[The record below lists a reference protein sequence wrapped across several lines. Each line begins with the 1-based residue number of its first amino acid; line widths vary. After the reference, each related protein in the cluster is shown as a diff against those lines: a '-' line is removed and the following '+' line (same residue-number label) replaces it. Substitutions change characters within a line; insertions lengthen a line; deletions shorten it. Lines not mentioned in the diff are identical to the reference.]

1 MSLDEA
7 IAEHH
12 SELCRLAETALK
24 VKAERDEAIAL
35 LRESLIY
42 SFAGKEGPF
51 KTRVKEFLGKVR

>member
-1 MSLDEA
+1 VNLDDT
-7 IAEHH
+7 ITEHQQGLA
-12 SELCRLAETALK
+12 SLAETALR